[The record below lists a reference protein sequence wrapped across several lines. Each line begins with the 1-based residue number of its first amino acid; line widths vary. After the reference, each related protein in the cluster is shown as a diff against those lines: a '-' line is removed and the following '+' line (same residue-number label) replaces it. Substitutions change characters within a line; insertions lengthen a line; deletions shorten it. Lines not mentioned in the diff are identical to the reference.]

1 MFALVVF
8 FSLTNGLNDVEA
20 VLVPRLARVE
30 LGLSAANFGLLASAA
45 GIGTLLGALFVGLF
59 AHRVRRRAH
68 VICLFMAL
76 FGGTIIMMGLAQDAR
91 TLYLAYA
98 LMGVTFIVPEV
109 VSSSFLQRIVPIE
122 MRGRVFG
129 FISLITMGMNPL
141 GLLFAGVLGDSLGL
155 RAGLWIGGASIVV
168 LSLFALLLPVVRS
181 LNNREPTPAAV
192 LASSADDAAMA
203 SAADQP

>member
-1 MFALVVF
+1 
-8 FSLTNGLNDVEA
+8 
-20 VLVPRLARVE
+20 
-30 LGLSAANFGLLASAA
+30 
-45 GIGTLLGALFVGLF
+45 
-59 AHRVRRRAH
+59 
-68 VICLFMAL
+68 MAL
-76 FGGTIIMMGLAQDAR
+76 FGGTIIMMGLAQENAR

-168 LSLFALLLPVVRS
+168 LSLFVLSLPTVRS
-181 LNNREPTPAAV
+181 LNHREPTPAAI
-192 LASSADDAAMA
+192 LMSGADDAAMA